1 VSDAGEICSIR
12 RHVAICVLCARQAEL
27 SCVSAARAQKLF
39 LLGISAALRAG
50 KVLDADPERM

>member
-1 VSDAGEICSIR
+1 MSEAGEICSFR
-12 RHVAICVLCARQAEL
+12 GRVAICVFCANDPIA

-39 LLGISAALRAG
+39 LLGISAALPAC